1 MKRRTALTSLAILIT
16 PLALGVPTAHAS
28 GDDDHDDDS
37 ELDDD
42 SPESTSPSIPL
53 PSTPGSSIPSP
64 SIPGAS
70 PSRVAEV
77 RAKLNEVLAKINKA
91 SISDAVKN
99 DLRGQVQS
107 LLGKLSS
114 GQRIEGR
121 DIEALLRTIETA
133 IRANRP
139 AAPGASIAPPS
150 SIDVGGSP
158 DGDDESDDDSDSE
171 GDDESDDH
179 SDDSL
184 PGLDDS
190 SGRPRFDIDKIRRDG
205 ETVRGDITA
214 NIARATAALNTLPQS
229 ETRDSVLA
237 ALAALQARVD
247 AGETIPF
254 DEARSVFRAAA
265 RLVYERIGENPDDD
279 DDAPAPGELPT
290 ELARQRML
298 GAVNQALDLLAGN
311 TTEAG
316 LQAIAALEAVKAT
329 LDAGEMPTRDEFE
342 NAMHLAREVLE
353 ESPGA
358 KALLTLA
365 GVISA
370 VTASDLP
377 DDVKAALLGVLDAAK
392 ERILADPT
400 VDAKQIVRDALTRV
414 REARIVATVQRM
426 LDVATRLENLAT
438 EAGNGDATL
447 LIAEARALLQPS
459 DASLPTRDDLH
470 RARRILVRV
479 ATMLATTP
487 PTTTPA
493 TTTPPTSAP
502 SSTDAPSTTVI

>member
-28 GDDDHDDDS
+28 GDDEHDDDS

-53 PSTPGSSIPSP
+53 PSTPGSSIPSS
-64 SIPGAS
+64 SIPGAL
-70 PSRVAEV
+70 PSRAVEL
-77 RAKLNEVLAKINKA
+77 RTKLNEVLAKINKA

-107 LLGKLSS
+107 LLGKLAS

-150 SIDVGGSP
+150 SIDVGGSH
-158 DGDDESDDDSDSE
+158 DGDDESDDDSDSDSE
-171 GDDESDDH
+171 GDDEDGDH
-179 SDDSL
+179 SDNSL
-184 PGLDDS
+184 PGIDDS

-237 ALAALQARVD
+237 TLAALQSRVD

-254 DEARSVFRAAA
+254 DEARAVFRAAA
-265 RLVYERIGENPDDD
+265 RLVYERIGQNPDDD
-279 DDAPAPGELPT
+279 DDAPAPGELPA

-311 TTEAG
+311 TTDAG
-316 LQAIAALEAVKAT
+316 LQAVAALEAVKAT
-329 LDAGEMPTRDEFE
+329 LDAGETPTRDDFE

-377 DDVKAALLGVLDAAK
+377 DNVKSALLGVLEAAK
-392 ERILADPT
+392 DRILTDPT
-400 VDAKQIVRDALTRV
+400 VDAKQIVRDALTQV
-414 REARIVATVQRM
+414 REARITATVQRM
-426 LDVATRLENLAT
+426 LEVATRLENLAT
-438 EAGNGDATL
+438 EVGNGDATL

-459 DASLPTRDDLH
+459 DATLPTRGDLH
-470 RARRILVRV
+470 HARRILVRV

-487 PTTTPA
+487 PTTTP
-493 TTTPPTSAP
+493 PTSAP
-502 SSTDAPSTTVI
+502 SGTDAPSTTVV

>member
-28 GDDDHDDDS
+28 GDDEHDDDS

-53 PSTPGSSIPSP
+53 PSTPGSSIPSS
-64 SIPGAS
+64 SIPGAL
-70 PSRVAEV
+70 PSRAVEL
-77 RAKLNEVLAKINKA
+77 RTKLNEVLAKINKA

-107 LLGKLSS
+107 LLGKLAS

-150 SIDVGGSP
+150 SIDVGGSH
-158 DGDDESDDDSDSE
+158 DGDDESDDDSDSDSE
-171 GDDESDDH
+171 GDDEDGDH
-179 SDDSL
+179 SDNSL
-184 PGLDDS
+184 PGIDDS

-237 ALAALQARVD
+237 TLAALQSRVD

-254 DEARSVFRAAA
+254 DEARAVFRAAA
-265 RLVYERIGENPDDD
+265 RLVYERIGQNPDDD
-279 DDAPAPGELPT
+279 DDAPAPGELPA

-311 TTEAG
+311 TTDAG
-316 LQAIAALEAVKAT
+316 LQAVAALEAVKAT
-329 LDAGEMPTRDEFE
+329 LDAGETPTRDDFE

-377 DDVKAALLGVLDAAK
+377 DDVKSALLGVLEAAK
-392 ERILADPT
+392 DRILTDPT
-400 VDAKQIVRDALTRV
+400 VDAKQIVRDALTQV
-414 REARIVATVQRM
+414 REARITATVQRM
-426 LDVATRLENLAT
+426 LEVATRLENLAT
-438 EAGNGDATL
+438 EVGNGDATL

-459 DASLPTRDDLH
+459 DATLPTRGDLH
-470 RARRILVRV
+470 HARRILVRV

-487 PTTTPA
+487 PTTTP
-493 TTTPPTSAP
+493 PTSAP
-502 SSTDAPSTTVI
+502 SSTDAPSTTVV